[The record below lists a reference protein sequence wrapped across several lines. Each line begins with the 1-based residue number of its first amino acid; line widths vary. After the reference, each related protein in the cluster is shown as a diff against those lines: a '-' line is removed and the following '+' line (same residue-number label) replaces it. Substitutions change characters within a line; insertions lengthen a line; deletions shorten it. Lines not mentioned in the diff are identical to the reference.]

1 MNTFVRTNR
10 LIGDSPKEQAG
21 FKEIEKNNIGYRPA
35 LTKDDGFV
43 GERMTAEAYQRVLR
57 YSELRK
63 TNLQGGLS

>member
-10 LIGDSPKEQAG
+10 LIGTSPKEQPG
-21 FKEIEKNNIGYRPA
+21 FKENDKNKIGYKPN

-43 GERMTAEAYQRVLR
+43 GERMTAEAYQRVLA
-57 YSELRK
+57 YSDLRK